1 MAKKTWQKKLLCV
14 IVAAAMVIMFI
25 PMIAFADGNVAEVDG
40 TGYTTVQEAID
51 NGNGKTVKL
60 LADVSEN
67 ITIDADTTV
76 TLDLNSF
83 KITNAAASHTIINKG
98 ILTIQGSGTVDNINH
113 ACAALWNEGT
123 AVLNGGTF
131 DRSKDAG
138 SSAEASGNNSYYTI
152 VNHGTMTIYDGVAVT
167 QPGKY
172 SSLLENGWYNGAD
185 NNSGEDS
192 LLTIEGGTFSGG
204 LNTIKN
210 DDYGKLIIKGGN
222 FTNVAQAALLNW
234 NEAEITGGTFE
245 ADETSTCVVLNGYL
259 NDTMDAGKLTISGG
273 TFTGGEG
280 TDAIN
285 TMGGSSSSGDIDI
298 SGGEFNGDIVLG
310 NGNKAGGTLNISG
323 SAVINGNVS
332 NTNMDNITI
341 SGGSVSGTVSNTG
354 AGTTEITGGA
364 FAVQPSSD
372 LVSDNAAM
380 ASYTKSGEDAAT
392 YYVGADTISEAV
404 KDAADG
410 DSIEVISGDVS
421 LDIMNGGVTV
431 TNKGDGNVTVND
443 TEIAK
448 DESTTTHTH
457 EYSYKYDENGHWQ
470 ECSCGDK
477 TEVEAHTFGEWI
489 IDKEA
494 TAVEA
499 GSKHRECSV
508 CGYSE
513 TEVIAATGTSS
524 DSSSSSDSNS
534 SSSNSSSTSSGS
546 GSASSDTSSVAQPQ
560 TGENGSVVMW
570 AFIAVLAIGGV
581 STFLFTQRKKF
592 VSGK

>member
-1 MAKKTWQKKLLCV
+1 MSKNTWQKKLLCIAV
-14 IVAAAMVIMFI
+14 TIAMAVMFI
-25 PMIAFADGNVAEVDG
+25 PMMAFAEGNIAEVDG

-67 ITIDADTTV
+67 VTVAEGTTV
-76 TLDLNSF
+76 TLDLNGF
-83 KITNAAASHTIINKG
+83 KITNASGSHTITNKG
-98 ILTIQGSGTVDNINH
+98 TLTIQGSGTVDNINH

-210 DDYGKLIIKGGN
+210 DDYGKLIIKSGN

-245 ADETSTCVVLNGYL
+245 ADETSTCVVLNGYI

-280 TDAIN
+280 TDAVN
-285 TMGGSSSSGDIDI
+285 TMGGSSSSGDINI
-298 SGGEFNGDIVLG
+298 SGGEFKGDIVLG

-332 NTNMDNITI
+332 NTNMDNIKI

-364 FAVQPSSD
+364 FAVQPSSEFIAE
-372 LVSDNAAM
+372 SAAM
-380 ASYTKSGEDAAT
+380 ASYTKSGETAAT
-392 YYVGADTISEAV
+392 YYVGADTIADAV
-404 KDAADG
+404 KDAANG
-410 DSIEVISGDVS
+410 DAIEVISGNVS
-421 LDIMNGGVTV
+421 LDVPNGGVTI
-431 TNKGDGNVTVND
+431 TNNGDGNVTVND
-443 TEIAK
+443 TEVPK
-448 DESTTTHTH
+448 DGSMTTHTH
-457 EYSYKYDENGHWQ
+457 EYTYKYDENGHWQ

-477 TEVEAHTFGEWI
+477 TEAESHTFGEWI

-494 TAVEA
+494 TEAEA

-513 TEVIAATGTSS
+513 TEVIAATETSS
-524 DSSSSSDSNS
+524 GSSSSSDSNS
-534 SSSNSSSTSSGS
+534 SSSNSNSTSSGS
-546 GSASSDTSSVAQPQ
+546 GSTSSDTSSVAQPQ
-560 TGENGSVVMW
+560 TGENGSAVMW
-570 AFIAVLAIGGV
+570 AFIAVLAVAGV
-581 STFLFTQRKKF
+581 STFVFTQRKRI